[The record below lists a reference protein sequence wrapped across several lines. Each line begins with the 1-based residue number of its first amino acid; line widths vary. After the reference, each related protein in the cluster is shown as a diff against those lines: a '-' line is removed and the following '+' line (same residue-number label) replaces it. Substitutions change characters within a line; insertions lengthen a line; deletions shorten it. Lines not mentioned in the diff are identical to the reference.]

1 MGSMALAHTARR
13 GHAEVVKRPGGLDP
27 EALFGTVAR
36 GAFEP
41 GLPRSD
47 GLTSMKRVVS
57 LLFFFLVVSVVAAR
71 VMTTGER
78 RMQVRAELAWRGWR
92 GFECI
97 EPAEAA

>member
-1 MGSMALAHTARR
+1 
-13 GHAEVVKRPGGLDP
+13 
-27 EALFGTVAR
+27 
-36 GAFEP
+36 
-41 GLPRSD
+41 
-47 GLTSMKRVVS
+47 MKRVVS